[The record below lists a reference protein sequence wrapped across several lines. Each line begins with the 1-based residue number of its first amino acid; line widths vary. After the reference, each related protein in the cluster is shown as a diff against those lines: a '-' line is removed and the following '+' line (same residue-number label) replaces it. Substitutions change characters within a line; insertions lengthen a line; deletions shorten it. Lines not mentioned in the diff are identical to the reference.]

1 MSFGARDSAQDNH
14 LRCCIH
20 LAVENGREETLSM
33 LLEETGSSL
42 VNVPD
47 HKQRTSLHYASFVD
61 NPKVRLYLIIS
72 SLDSS
77 LRFIYLIF
85 KCLFN
90 LVSMSIFSSKLDH

>member
-1 MSFGARDSAQDNH
+1 MSFGTRDSAQDNH

-61 NPKVRLYLIIS
+61 NPKVRLSLIIS
-72 SLDSS
+72 CILPLASS
-77 LRFIYLIF
+77 LRNIYLI
-85 KCLFN
+85 
-90 LVSMSIFSSKLDH
+90 SYQ